1 VSQGK
6 IRPIRVI
13 TDDPEETP
21 IFNREGRPAE
31 RHAGIGWVP
40 LVVRLLVVAWA
51 GAIVAALVDEFGEIP
66 HLPFITAMGM
76 TGLLV
81 AVTFIITRDGLLDP
95 APAPRRRLEEDEEH
109 LNDLLTNLPTFKHFS
124 RRLHD
129 EFNRARRGGRQ
140 MAVVLID
147 VNNLSAVNKEYGVR
161 AGDEVLR
168 HVARE
173 IDGTKRLHD
182 VVARLGDD
190 EFGVILME
198 SGEDG
203 VRAFVERLEE
213 RLSRES
219 AVAEVSGRS
228 ISLWAGI
235 CSGNAVS
242 DPSMTRAEMVLEA
255 AMASLD
261 HAKQERERR
270 RRMWLSA

>member
-1 VSQGK
+1 VSEQNV
-6 IRPIRVI
+6 RPIRLV
-13 TDDPEETP
+13 DEPETES
-21 IFNREGRPAE
+21 IFTSQGRPAE
-31 RHAGIGWVP
+31 RPQGIGWMP
-40 LVVRLLVVAWA
+40 LVVRVLTVAWA
-51 GAIVAALVDEFGEIP
+51 GAIVAALIDEFGEIP

-81 AVTFIITRDGLLDP
+81 AVTFIITRDGMLEP
-95 APAPRRRLEEDEEH
+95 APAPRRLEADEVH
-109 LNDLLTNLPTFKHFS
+109 LNDLLTNLPTFKYFS

-168 HVARE
+168 HVARA

-190 EFGVILME
+190 EFGVLLIE
-198 SGEDG
+198 AGEDG
-203 VRAFVERLEE
+203 VRAFIDRLEE
-213 RLSRES
+213 RLARES
-219 AVAEVSGRS
+219 AVADVAGRS

-235 CSGNAVS
+235 CSGNALS
-242 DPSMTRAEMVLEA
+242 DPATTRADQVLEA
-255 AMASLD
+255 AMASLNQ
-261 HAKQERERR
+261 AKQERERR

>member
-1 VSQGK
+1 VSRGNV
-6 IRPIRVI
+6 RPIRLVN
-13 TDDPEETP
+13 DEPEEQP
-21 IFNREGRPAE
+21 IFTREGRPAE
-31 RHAGIGWVP
+31 RRAGIGWMP
-40 LVVRLLVVAWA
+40 LIVRILVVAWG
-51 GAIVAALVDEFGEIP
+51 GAIVAALVDEFGQIP
-66 HLPFITAMGM
+66 HLPFLTAMGM

-81 AVTFIITRDGLLDP
+81 AVTFIITRDGLLEPVP
-95 APAPRRRLEEDEEH
+95 AARRVEDEEEH
-109 LNDLLTNLPTFKHFS
+109 LNDLLTNLPTFKYFS

-168 HVARE
+168 HVARA

-198 SGEDG
+198 SGEEG
-203 VRAFVERLEE
+203 VAAFVDRLEE
-213 RLSRES
+213 RLARES
-219 AVAEVSGRS
+219 AVADVSGRV
-228 ISLWAGI
+228 ISLWAGV

-242 DPSMTRAEMVLEA
+242 HPEMTRADMVLEA
-255 AMASLD
+255 AMGSLNQ
-261 HAKQERERR
+261 AKQERERR